1 MIVVLCSGGVDS
13 TVLAM
18 RAIRDKRLH
27 SVVFVDFGQPAA
39 DQERNAVLL
48 WGDRVGVPVVQLGC
62 PLRGSMAIGVG
73 AGGPRVIPGRNL
85 ALIAWAVNYA
95 AENGVCEVQFGAI
108 GDDAHDYPDCRLEFV
123 RAVGD
128 LCRRAY
134 GVDVRAPLL
143 GRTKAEVIAEA
154 AACGVLEGSWS
165 CYQPRNGVPCD
176 ACASCLSR
184 NEAIKCV

>member
-1 MIVVLCSGGVDS
+1 MIVVVCSGGVDS

-18 RAIRDKRLH
+18 RALREKRLY

-39 DQERNAVLL
+39 DQERRAVLG
-48 WGDRVGVPVVQLGC
+48 WGDRFGVPVVQLGC
-62 PLRGSMAIGVG
+62 PLRGSMATGVG
-73 AGGPRVIPGRNL
+73 VAGARVMPGRNL

-95 AENGVCEVQFGAI
+95 ADNGVSEVQFGAI
-108 GDDAHDYPDCRLEFV
+108 SDDAHDYPDCRPEFV

-143 GRTKAEVIAEA
+143 DSTKPEVIAEA
-154 AACGVLEGSWS
+154 AAFGILAGCWS
-165 CYQPRNGVPCD
+165 CYEPRNGVPCD
-176 ACASCLSR
+176 ACASCVSR
-184 NEAIKCV
+184 GSR

>member
-18 RAIRDKRLH
+18 RALREKRLH
-27 SVVFVDFGQPAA
+27 SVVFIAFGQPAV
-39 DQERNAVLL
+39 DEERRAVLL
-48 WGDRVGVPVVQLGC
+48 WGERFGVPVVELGC

-73 AGGPRVIPGRNL
+73 VAGPRVMAGRNL

-95 AENGVCEVQFGAI
+95 AENGVREVQFGAI
-108 GDDAHDYPDCRLEFV
+108 GDDAKDYTDCRPEFV
-123 RAVGD
+123 GAVGD

-143 GRTKAEVIAEA
+143 DTTKPEVIAEA
-154 AACGVLEGSWS
+154 AAFKILDGCWS
-165 CYQPRNGVPCD
+165 CYQPRGGVPCG
-176 ACASCLSR
+176 ACASCVSR
-184 NEAIKCV
+184 GAR